1 MFNNENDKNSIN
13 DINDINAEN
22 QTSNDSPVYKKLDN
36 DSSVNESL
44 PNDSSVNEALSNDSS
59 VNESLPNDSSV
70 DESFPND
77 SSLNENVP
85 YESSANENLPVDSIE
100 YDNSANCHSEH
111 ETINNASEHNNTD
124 YFNFNVHANTEP
136 QYCGSNSNNQ
146 YVNANM
152 NNYYKEHYK
161 KTKEKSNTWK
171 YILVSGLSSIVGG
184 AIVAGMLLFL
194 PIIPSNDESGNKNI
208 GIGELKKVEIVASGE
223 EAVSIVAEKV
233 GPSVVGIRTT
243 YQSSSNIFG
252 VQSSDGEGS
261 GIIISSDGLIITN
274 HHVIEKALD
283 DKTREIRSGAKVE
296 VFLPNKMDRPYSATV
311 KGYDAKTDLAVLSI
325 NENNLPAIEFGDS
338 DKLKVG
344 EQVVAI
350 GNPGGLEYMGSV
362 TGGYVSGLNR
372 TVQVDTGRKIKLI
385 QTDAAINPGNSG
397 GALVNLK
404 GELIGIN
411 TIKMVQTGFEGV
423 GIAIPVNEIKKIS
436 EELIKNNYI
445 SRPYLGIMVNQ
456 NYTEDIAKKNNMP
469 MGIFVADV
477 ELLGAAQK
485 AGIKANDVIVSFNN
499 KAVKSFDELEEEKN
513 KFKPG
518 DVVEAEIYRDGKTI
532 KVSITLGETK

>member
-1 MFNNENDKNSIN
+1 MFNNDDETR
-13 DINDINAEN
+13 DINADNE
-22 QTSNDSPVYKKLDN
+22 TSAYSGQNMNYDQPQDN
-36 DSSVNESL
+36 TSTNNSEGNGFTNNTSYSEQDN
-44 PNDSSVNEALSNDSS
+44 
-59 VNESLPNDSSV
+59 
-70 DESFPND
+70 F
-77 SSLNENVP
+77 
-85 YESSANENLPVDSIE
+85 SSAHSSEQDNFSSAHSSEQDNLSSNAYEQNIST
-100 YDNSANCHSEH
+100 NSTNGNS
-111 ETINNASEHNNTD
+111 NTD
-124 YFNFNVHANTEP
+124 YFNFNVQANNEP
-136 QYCGSNSNNQ
+136 KQFNGYSNNNQ
-146 YVNANM
+146 YVNPNV

-161 KTKEKSNTWK
+161 KTKKQSNVWK
-171 YILVSGLSSIVGG
+171 YILVSGISSIVGG
-184 AIVAGMLLFL
+184 AIVAGALLFM
-194 PIIPSNDESGNKNI
+194 PIVPSNDDSGNKNI
-208 GIGELKKVEIVASGE
+208 GIGEYKKVEIVASGE
-223 EAVSIVAEKV
+223 EAVSVVAEKV

-243 YQSSSNIFG
+243 YQSSSDIFG
-252 VQSSDGEGS
+252 VQASDGEGS

-283 DKTREIRSGAKVE
+283 DKTREIRTGAKVE
-296 VFLPNKMDRPYSATV
+296 VFLPNKMDKPYTATI
-311 KGYDAKTDLAVLSI
+311 KGYDAKTDLAVISI
-325 NENNLPAIEFGDS
+325 NEKNLTAIEFGDS

-404 GELIGIN
+404 GQLIGIN

-423 GIAIPVNEIKKIS
+423 GFAIPVNEIKKIS

-445 SRPYLGIMVNQ
+445 SRPYLGIYVNQ

-499 KAVKSFDELEEEKN
+499 KTVKSFDELEEEKN

-518 DVVEAEIYRDGKTI
+518 DVVEAQVYRDGKTF

>member
-1 MFNNENDKNSIN
+1 MFNNENDKNN
-13 DINDINAEN
+13 INDINAEN
-22 QTSNDSPVYKKLDN
+22 QTSNDAPVNRNFDIESSVNGSLSN
-36 DSSVNESL
+36 ESSVNESL
-44 PNDSSVNEALSNDSS
+44 PNVSSV
-59 VNESLPNDSSV
+59 
-70 DESFPND
+70 
-77 SSLNENVP
+77 NENVP
-85 YESSANENLPVDSIE
+85 YDSSVNENLPVDSID
-100 YDNSANCHSEH
+100 DNLANSHSEQ

-124 YFNFNVHANTEP
+124 YYNFNVHTIDEP
-136 QYCGSNSNNQ
+136 QYCESNSNNNQ

-161 KTKEKSNTWK
+161 KTKKKSNAWK

-194 PIIPSNDESGNKNI
+194 PIIPLNDQSGNKNI

-423 GIAIPVNEIKKIS
+423 GFAIPVNEIKKIS

>member
-1 MFNNENDKNSIN
+1 MFNNNDESK
-13 DINDINAEN
+13 DINAEN
-22 QTSNDSPVYKKLDN
+22 QTSAYSGENSNYDQPQDN
-36 DSSVNESL
+36 TLTNNSEGDGFTNNTSYSEQDNSNANSSEQDN
-44 PNDSSVNEALSNDSS
+44 SSAHSSEQDNLSNTSYYEQDNLSS
-59 VNESLPNDSSV
+59 NAYEQNISTNST
-70 DESFPND
+70 
-77 SSLNENVP
+77 NEN
-85 YESSANENLPVDSIE
+85 S
-100 YDNSANCHSEH
+100 
-111 ETINNASEHNNTD
+111 NTG
-124 YFNFNVHANTEP
+124 YFNFNVQGNNEP
-136 QYCGSNSNNQ
+136 KQYNGYSNNNQ
-146 YVNANM
+146 YVNPNI

-161 KTKEKSNTWK
+161 KTKNQSNIWK
-171 YILVSGLSSIVGG
+171 YILVSGISSIVGG
-184 AIVAGMLLFL
+184 AIVASALLFM
-194 PIIPSNDESGNKNI
+194 PVAPSNNDSGNKNI
-208 GIGELKKVEIVASGE
+208 GIGEYKKVEIVASGE
-223 EAVSIVAEKV
+223 EAVSVVAEKV

-243 YQSSSNIFG
+243 YQSSSDIFG
-252 VQSSDGEGS
+252 VQASDGEGS

-296 VFLPNKMDRPYSATV
+296 VFLPNKMDKPYTATI
-311 KGYDAKTDLAVLSI
+311 KGYDAKTDLAVISI
-325 NENNLPAIEFGDS
+325 NEKNLTAIEFGDS

-372 TVQVDTGRKIKLI
+372 TVQVDSGRKIKLI

-404 GELIGIN
+404 GQLIGIN

-423 GIAIPVNEIKKIS
+423 GFAIPVNEIKKIS
-436 EELIKNNYI
+436 DELIKNNYI
-445 SRPYLGIMVNQ
+445 SRPYLGIIVNQ

-469 MGIFVADV
+469 MGIYVADV

-485 AGIKANDVIVSFNN
+485 AGVKANDVIVSFNN

-518 DVVEAEIYRDGKTI
+518 DVVEAQVYRDGKTI
-532 KVSITLGETK
+532 KVTITLGETK

>member
-1 MFNNENDKNSIN
+1 MFNNNDESK
-13 DINDINAEN
+13 DINAEN
-22 QTSNDSPVYKKLDN
+22 QTSAYSGENSNYDQPQDN
-36 DSSVNESL
+36 TLTNNTEGDGFTNNTSYSEQDNSNANSSEQDN
-44 PNDSSVNEALSNDSS
+44 LSNTSYYEQDNLSS
-59 VNESLPNDSSV
+59 NAYEQNISTNST
-70 DESFPND
+70 
-77 SSLNENVP
+77 NEN
-85 YESSANENLPVDSIE
+85 S
-100 YDNSANCHSEH
+100 
-111 ETINNASEHNNTD
+111 NTG
-124 YFNFNVHANTEP
+124 YFNFNVQGNNEP
-136 QYCGSNSNNQ
+136 KQYNGYSNNNQ
-146 YVNANM
+146 YVNPNI

-161 KTKEKSNTWK
+161 KTKNQSNVWK
-171 YILVSGLSSIVGG
+171 YILVSGISSIVGG
-184 AIVAGMLLFL
+184 AIVASALLFM
-194 PIIPSNDESGNKNI
+194 PVAPSNNDSGNNNI
-208 GIGELKKVEIVASGE
+208 GIGEYKKVEIVASGE
-223 EAVSIVAEKV
+223 EAVSVVAEKV

-243 YQSSSNIFG
+243 YQSSSDIFG
-252 VQSSDGEGS
+252 VQASDGEGS

-296 VFLPNKMDRPYSATV
+296 VFLPNKMDKPYTATI
-311 KGYDAKTDLAVLSI
+311 KGYDAKTDLAVISI
-325 NENNLPAIEFGDS
+325 NEKNLTAIEFGDS

-372 TVQVDTGRKIKLI
+372 TVQVDSGRKIKLI

-404 GELIGIN
+404 GQLIGIN

-423 GIAIPVNEIKKIS
+423 GFAIPVNEIKKIS
-436 EELIKNNYI
+436 DELIKNNYI
-445 SRPYLGIMVNQ
+445 SRPYLGIIVNQ

-469 MGIFVADV
+469 MGIYVADV

-485 AGIKANDVIVSFNN
+485 AGVKANDVIVSFNN

-518 DVVEAEIYRDGKTI
+518 DVVEAQVYRDGKTI
-532 KVSITLGETK
+532 KVTITLGETK